1 MARSMVRQAAI
12 MANSDEGDVASD
24 AVAFPSMGLPDPP
37 SVEPI
42 AVACASGEETVGI
55 TFPVDVAIEEPAS
68 EGKFP
73 PEEEG

>member
-1 MARSMVRQAAI
+1 MIRQAVI
-12 MANSDEGDVASD
+12 MANSGEGGVASI

-42 AVACASGEETVGI
+42 AVACASDEETVGV
-55 TFPVDVAIEEPAS
+55 TFPVDAAIEEPAS